1 MAFEGP
7 GGALL
12 TISSAVRRF
21 FESANVTIE
30 HYHRGS
36 LLSAAADANGAVAN
50 NDGRCR
56 YRVRR
61 GLAAWR
67 RVVCSTRPA
76 EHVFVAKL
84 PWVGVPTTVVAPS
97 GRSFAA
103 SGYLAGSLRGARG
116 DVIRADAARKPR
128 ASSSSAR
135 RQRAAPAV
143 EETESFDDGVDREFW
158 ISQVTG
164 PVKQSARLM
173 VQRVDFSDPLGVDTS
188 LRGAS
193 KGSGKSGGRKTL
205 YDYALEVKA
214 QHPER
219 FS

>member
-1 MAFEGP
+1 MT
-7 GGALL
+7 GGAG
-12 TISSAVRRF
+12 IAF
-21 FESANVTIE
+21 
-30 HYHRGS
+30 
-36 LLSAAADANGAVAN
+36 
-50 NDGRCR
+50 
-56 YRVRR
+56 RR

-67 RVVCSTRPA
+67 RVGVLRPAAA
-76 EHVFVAKL
+76 EHVFAAKL
-84 PWVGVPTTVVAPS
+84 PWVGVPTTVGAPS

-103 SGYLAGSLRGARG
+103 SGYLAGSPPRSPRRRDPCGCRS
-116 DVIRADAARKPR
+116 KPR

-143 EETESFDDGVDREFW
+143 EVTEPFDDAVYDREFW

-164 PVKQSARLM
+164 PSVKQSARLM

-205 YDYALEVKA
+205 YDYARLRSRRNT
-214 QHPER
+214 PEK

>member
-1 MAFEGP
+1 MLRP
-7 GGALL
+7 
-12 TISSAVRRF
+12 
-21 FESANVTIE
+21 
-30 HYHRGS
+30 
-36 LLSAAADANGAVAN
+36 AA
-50 NDGRCR
+50 
-56 YRVRR
+56 
-61 GLAAWR
+61 
-67 RVVCSTRPA
+67 A

-116 DVIRADAARKPR
+116 DVIRADAARNPR

-143 EETESFDDGVDREFW
+143 EVTEPFDDAVYDREFW

-164 PVKQSARLM
+164 PSVKQSARLM